1 MDMKGLTGLTH
12 SGLTSGQ
19 ARLEVLVDVRS
30 AKVYRLSTLCGDFCQ
45 VLKT

>member
-1 MDMKGLTGLTH
+1 MDLKGLVGLTH

-30 AKVYRLSTLCGDFCQ
+30 AKVYRDYLCVETF
-45 VLKT
+45 VRF